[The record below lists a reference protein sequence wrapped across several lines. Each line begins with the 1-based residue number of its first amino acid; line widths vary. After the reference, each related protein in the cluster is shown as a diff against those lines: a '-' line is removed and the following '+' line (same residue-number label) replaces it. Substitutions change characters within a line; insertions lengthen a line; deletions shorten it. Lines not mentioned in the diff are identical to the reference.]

1 MLIFGLNPVFTVPE
15 WSVFHTCSDWAPL
28 LRPLIIILQLRV
40 FQIAIE
46 QQMKTLSRLSYLLSQ
61 LIPTPGSLL
70 LSRQH
75 WEWQVE
81 NGIPPSAPS
90 FYWIFPLPLSFD
102 CICAQG
108 LRIVLL
114 HASSQVTEMRA
125 KSKQERQGESKRRGT
140 GDRLTCW

>member
-1 MLIFGLNPVFTVPE
+1 MLILGLNPVFAVPE
-15 WSVFHTCSDWAPL
+15 RRIFHTCSDTAPPR
-28 LRPLIIILQLRV
+28 RPLIIILQRRV
-40 FQIAIE
+40 FQIAME

-75 WEWQVE
+75 REWQVE

-90 FYWIFPLPLSFD
+90 LLLDFSLLPGSFD

-108 LRIVLL
+108 LRIVHL

-125 KSKQERQGESKRRGT
+125 KKSKQERQGERKGRG
-140 GDRLTCW
+140 GDR